1 MVATTDTRELRRR
14 LLPARL
20 VVYFV
25 LALWLFRGPNCG
37 YGRVMVKLV
46 DALYHRRRGQQLLE
60 GVLDPDGWVDA
71 GAGRRWR
78 PPNISSLARPGPG
91 WGPIRCTCCSTR
103 SPARSAPRTRRGSSA
118 AGCGWCPWTAPPLT
132 CPTRRRTTST
142 SAAVECPPSRGV
154 PAVPVA
160 GRGGVGT
167 GALIGA
173 TIGPYTVGEQTLARD
188 LLPAFRAGM
197 LVLADRNFLCHTLV
211 RDVLA
216 TGSHILWRPSASFR
230 LTPIRVLADGNY
242 LAQLH
247 PRRKA
252 DGPPITVR
260 VIEYTVHTSRS
271 DSTDAAA
278 EDSSEVFALVTDLLD
293 IEAYPALDLACP
305 TRCGGSARP

>member
-1 MVATTDTRELRRR
+1 MVSVDSSTTDVPDSKENDEHFGRPSNATR
-14 LLPARL
+14 
-20 VVYFV
+20 
-25 LALWLFRGPNCG
+25 
-37 YGRVMVKLV
+37 
-46 DALYHRRRGQQLLE
+46 
-60 GVLDPDGWVDA
+60 A
-71 GAGRRWR
+71 GAFPQVRW
-78 PPNISSLARPGPG
+78 LA
-91 WGPIRCTCCSTR
+91 
-103 SPARSAPRTRRGSSA
+103 A
-118 AGCGWCPWTAPPLT
+118 AE
-132 CPTRRRTTST
+132 S
-142 SAAVECPPSRGV
+142 
-154 PAVPVA
+154 
-160 GRGGVGT
+160 GT

-216 TGSHILWRPSASFR
+216 TGSHILWRASASFR

-293 IEAYPALDLACP
+293 IEAYPALDLACAYP
-305 TRCGGSARP
+305 MRWECETVIGHHKTDMGQGMAVLRSKDPEGVAQEMWALFAVYQAIHTLIGAAVDATGIPPDTISFPHALAAATDSVTAGFPPSPG